1 MKKLLLILQV
11 IIIIIGFT
19 PHNIINSA
27 CVVIYS
33 TVPIIF
39 PLIDGG
45 TKWQQRHF
53 FQWVD

>member
-19 PHNIINSA
+19 PHSIINSA

-39 PLIDGG
+39 PLIDGD
-45 TKWQQRHF
+45 TQMATTPF
-53 FQWVD
+53 FQ